1 MNLKKTLLTAGCILQ
16 ALVSTH
22 AAELIAGDVLS
33 NFRPTK
39 QWHLV
44 DEITMSA
51 ADPSQFVSHADAAG
65 HILLNANKKTGKLPY
80 LFTRDSYGDLEL
92 NLEFMIP
99 KGANAGV
106 YLMGCYEI
114 QIFDSYGVEHLE
126 FSDMGGVYQRYHKE
140 PGHDP
145 KGYEGVPPLV
155 NATKAPGEW
164 QRLDIKFRAPR
175 FDADGLKTENPRFIS
190 VHLNGQLVQQDVEVT
205 GPTRA
210 HPLKEES
217 TTGPIA
223 IQGNHGPIAM
233 RSFIVKLVNN

>member
-1 MNLKKTLLTAGCILQ
+1 MNLQRNLLTVACMLSSLLSTQ
-16 ALVSTH
+16 AE
-22 AAELIAGDVLS
+22 ELISHEVFKH
-33 NFRPTK
+33 FRPTQ

-44 DEITMSA
+44 NEITLSK
-51 ADPSQFVSHADAAG
+51 ADPSQFSSQTDQSG
-65 HILLNANKKTGKLPY
+65 HILLNANKKTPKLPY
-80 LFTRDSYGDLEL
+80 LFTRESYGDLEL

-99 KGANAGV
+99 QGANAGV

-126 FSDMGGVYQRYHKE
+126 FSDMGGVYQRYQKE
-140 PGHDP
+140 RGQDP

-164 QRLDIKFRAPR
+164 QSLDIRFRAPR
-175 FDADGLKTENPRFIS
+175 FDANGSKIENARFIA

-210 HPLKEES
+210 NPIKQES
-217 TTGPIA
+217 AMGPVA
-223 IQGNHGPIAM
+223 IQGNHGPVAL
-233 RSFIVKLVNN
+233 RSFRVKSLEN

>member
-1 MNLKKTLLTAGCILQ
+1 M
-16 ALVSTH
+16 
-22 AAELIAGDVLS
+22 
-33 NFRPTK
+33 
-39 QWHLV
+39 
-44 DEITMSA
+44 
-51 ADPSQFVSHADAAG
+51 
-65 HILLNANKKTGKLPY
+65 
-80 LFTRDSYGDLEL
+80 
-92 NLEFMIP
+92 
-99 KGANAGV
+99 
-106 YLMGCYEI
+106 
-114 QIFDSYGVEHLE
+114 
-126 FSDMGGVYQRYHKE
+126 
-140 PGHDP
+140 
-145 KGYEGVPPLV
+145 PPLV

-175 FDADGLKTENPRFIS
+175 FDADGLKTENARFIS